1 MTTDLGT
8 TLTRL
13 LAATH
18 RLSRSAT
25 IRLEHGYSASYYR
38 TLGILADGTPLRIGQ
53 LAEYNKISQPGM
65 TKMLASL
72 ESRDLVQRIQDP
84 TDSRAWLIDITATG
98 REALVQ
104 RRLEL
109 AMVLEQD
116 FVSLS
121 AREIAVL
128 AEAAE
133 ILESRSTPAPGGNP

>member
-25 IRLEHGYSASYYR
+25 IRLEHGYSASHYR